1 MRTEEKIIKNKLG
14 LLELAKQLG
23 NVSRACKIFGYS
35 RDSFYR
41 FKKLYEEGGEEAL
54 LEVSRKKPNLKN
66 RVSSEIEDKVCE
78 MAIENPAYG
87 QVRVSNE
94 LKKQGI
100 FVSPGGVRCIWLR
113 HNLETFTKRLRALES
128 KMAKENM
135 ILTEAQLQ
143 ALEKSKAKREAE
155 GEIET
160 EHPGYLGS

>member
-1 MRTEEKIIKNKLG
+1 MRTEEKIIKNKLR